1 MPARLDILQFLEET
15 ALRMRR
21 LAIDR
26 PSSITA
32 DMLRIA
38 ADIAHEAALLEVEL
52 LDAGQMA
59 EPPANEL
66 GTYAN
71 LVCRLTCLNWRGAT
85 EFNFFWVRGR
95 YLGS

>member
-26 PSSITA
+26 SSSITA

-59 EPPANEL
+59 EPPANE
-66 GTYAN
+66 N
-71 LVCRLTCLNWRGAT
+71 
-85 EFNFFWVRGR
+85 
-95 YLGS
+95 